1 MAGGEHIEV
10 AKAYVT
16 IVPSLE
22 GAQKTI
28 TEELTGVTN
37 QASEK
42 AGKEGGSK
50 FGSKFASAIK
60 GTTAVIGAAMAAA
73 TGAAVATSKAF
84 VSAAKET
91 ANYGDAVDK
100 TSQKLGLSNKAY
112 QEWDYV
118 MKICGTEMSSMTTGL
133 KTLTNKLD
141 DAKNGSESA
150 QAMFGALGIS
160 MEDIQTMSRED
171 LFEKTIA
178 GLQSMADSTDRA
190 ALANDLF
197 GKSGQNL
204 APLFNMTAEETQEL
218 INKANEL
225 GMVMSD
231 EGVKA
236 SANYKDALTT
246 LDGTMTGLKNR
257 IMAQFMPGL
266 SKATEGLADA
276 LGGKGTGKLTDG
288 INLLMKELKRMAP
301 VALRL
306 ISELGTTIIQG
317 LGPLLP
323 DLVSTIFSLLV
334 SAISTVT
341 GMIPQMMPSIITGIK
356 GILSALMSA
365 LPVILSGL
373 SSLILSLVEWL
384 SSDGVVTEIVN
395 GLIAMCN
402 ELVVSFAMLLPILL
416 PAIVKITG
424 ELANALTEP
433 DTIKMLID
441 ATLTIIGA
449 IAVALLN
456 SLPVLAKAVWQILNN
471 LGNLLGDAI
480 YWTVNQV
487 SGAFSNITGK
497 AKEWGSNVLNFF
509 TGLWT
514 KVKEGAA
521 KGLENLKSKFTSI
534 FEAVKNTVKSGIE
547 KIKSFFNF
555 SWSLPKLKLP
565 HFTIK
570 GSFSLNPPKVPT
582 FGISWYAKAME
593 QPMILNGAT
602 IFGMKDGQL
611 LGGGETG
618 QELIIGTNKLMEMMK
633 DAIGASGQPITI
645 NVYGAEG
652 QDVNDLAQ
660 QIAYKLEDIKARKE
674 RAYA

>member
-10 AKAYVT
+10 AKCYVT
-16 IVPSLE
+16 VIPSLE

-37 QASEK
+37 KASEK
-42 AGKEGGSK
+42 AGEEGGSK

-84 VSAAKET
+84 LNAAKDT
-91 ANYGDAVDK
+91 ANYGDEVDK

-150 QAMFGALGIS
+150 QAMFSALGIS

-178 GLQSMADSTDRA
+178 GLQGMADSTDRA

-218 INKANEL
+218 IDKANEL
-225 GMVMSD
+225 GMVMTD

-236 SANYKDALTT
+236 SADYKDSLTT
-246 LDGTMTGLKNR
+246 LDGTMKGLKNR
-257 IMAQFMPGL
+257 IMTQFMPGL
-266 SKATEGLADA
+266 AKATEGLADA

-288 INLLMKELKRMAP
+288 INLLMAELKRMGP
-301 VALRL
+301 VAFQL
-306 ISELGTTIIQG
+306 ISDLGTSLIQG

-323 DLVSTIFSLLV
+323 DLVSTIFTLLV
-334 SAISTVT
+334 QAITTLT
-341 GMIPQMMPSIITGIK
+341 GMIPQLMPSIITGIE
-356 GILSALMSA
+356 GVMSA
-365 LPVILSGL
+365 LLSATPIIISGL
-373 SSLILSLVEWL
+373 TTLIMSIVEWL
-384 SSDGVVTEIVN
+384 SSGENVSNLVSGLVEMVVQIVN
-395 GLIAMCN
+395 SISMI
-402 ELVVSFAMLLPILL
+402 LPVLL
-416 PAIVKITG
+416 PAIVTVISEVCK
-424 ELANALTEP
+424 ELTKPA
-433 DTIKMLID
+433 TIKMLID
-441 ATLTIIGA
+441 ATLTLIGA
-449 IAVALLN
+449 IAVAIWN
-456 SLPVLAKAVWQILNN
+456 SLPAIWDGIWGTLKNW
-471 LGNLLGDAI
+471 GDLLGDAI
-480 YWTVNQV
+480 YWTVNLIKTTF
-487 SGAFSNITGK
+487 SGIITTVK
-497 AKEWGSNVLNFF
+497 TWGSNILGFF
-509 TGLWT
+509 SGLWT
-514 KVKEGAA
+514 SVTDGA
-521 KGLENLKSKFTSI
+521 KRGLDNLKQKFVSI
-534 FEAVKNTVKSGIE
+534 FETVKTTVKNGIE

-555 SWSLPKLKLP
+555 NWSLPKIKLP

-570 GSFSLNPPKVPT
+570 GSFSINPPKVPT

-602 IFGMKDGQL
+602 IFGMKDGNL
-611 LGGGETG
+611 LGGGEAG
-618 QELIIGTNKLMEMMK
+618 SELIIGTNKLMEMMK